1 MNGRAPSRI
10 LVAAA
15 AAAFALLAA
24 FAGPAAP
31 PVHAADPVFGSPT
44 IDAKFDEGV
53 ELTQPVTLD
62 ETPKRVEV
70 LITFADAPGP
80 LVVELPPP
88 GSIGPTTLRYQLG
101 EVDAGHIVPNTP
113 ISAQWRITAQDGAPV
128 IGPSVDTVYDDDR
141 FTWQTIDG
149 EIVRLHWYEGTQA
162 FAERALQFGDTATK
176 ETADLLGVTE
186 DEPVD
191 FYIYADSAAFAQ
203 AMGPGTPE
211 SVVGQAHSDIRTM
224 FALIPPNDINDPEIG
239 RVVPH
244 EMVHLVFDTASRNP
258 YHFPP
263 RWLNEGL
270 AVYLS
275 EGYTPS
281 DRSSVESAARDGTLV
296 PLDGLTG
303 DFPSGDKVFLA
314 YSESASAVD
323 FIVRS
328 RDRDVLVSLIRSYA
342 DGKTDDE
349 AFTAAIGMT
358 MTEFNDAWM
367 AELGAV
373 KPERFGPQ
381 PAPPG
386 PRPAAWE
393 GPDGPSAT
401 TPPVQPGQIATPRP
415 GTGGGSLGFAREDV
429 TLALVV
435 VALIVFAAAAA
446 LAWSRAR
453 RGRPP
458 AGPAGPA
465 GP

>member
-1 MNGRAPSRI
+1 MNRHAFSRI

-15 AAAFALLAA
+15 AAAVTLLAA
-24 FAGPAAP
+24 VAGPAAT
-31 PVHAADPVFGSPT
+31 PVRAADPVFGKPT
-44 IDAKFDEGV
+44 IDAKFEEGV

-70 LITFADAPGP
+70 LITFTDAAGP

-88 GSIGPTTLRYQLG
+88 GSTGSTTLRHELNAG
-101 EVDAGHIVPNTP
+101 ADGHIVPNTP
-113 ISAQWRITAQDGAPV
+113 IQAQWRITAEDGSNVTGPV
-128 IGPSVDTVYDDDR
+128 VDTVNDDDR
-141 FTWQTIDG
+141 FTWRTIRGDT
-149 EIVRLHWYEGTQA
+149 VRLHWYEGSDA
-162 FAERALQFGDTATK
+162 FADHALQVGEKAIK
-176 ETADLLGVTE
+176 ETAQLLGVTE

-191 FYIYADSAAFAQ
+191 FYVYADQRAFVE

-224 FALIPPNDINDPEIG
+224 FALIPPSDINDPEIA

-244 EMVHLVFDTASRNP
+244 ELVHLVFDTAAHNP
-258 YHFPP
+258 YHSPP

-270 AVYLS
+270 ATYLS

-281 DRSSVESAARDGTLV
+281 DRSTVESAARDGTLV
-296 PLDGLTG
+296 PLDGLVG
-303 DFPSGDKVFLA
+303 DFPAGDKVFLA
-314 YSESASAVD
+314 YAESASAVD

-328 RDRDVLVSLIRSYA
+328 HDQDVLVSLIRSYA

-349 AFTAAIGMT
+349 AFEAAIGMT
-358 MTEFNDAWM
+358 MAEFNDAWM

-393 GPDGPSAT
+393 GPGGPSAT
-401 TPPVQPGQIATPRP
+401 TPPVQPGQVATPRP
-415 GTGGGSLGFAREDV
+415 GTGGGPLDLVRDDA
-429 TLALVV
+429 TLALIV
-435 VALIVFAAAAA
+435 VALIVFAAAGA

-453 RGRPP
+453 RDRPP
-458 AGPAGPA
+458 AAP
-465 GP
+465 

>member
-1 MNGRAPSRI
+1 VKGRGPSRI

-15 AAAFALLAA
+15 AAAFTLLVAA
-24 FAGPAAP
+24 AGPAAT
-31 PVHAADPVFGSPT
+31 PVHAADPVFGKPT

-70 LITFADAPGP
+70 LITFADAVGP

-88 GSIGPTTLRYQLG
+88 GSIGSTTLRHVLNAAS
-101 EVDAGHIVPNTP
+101 DGHIVPNTP
-113 ISAQWRITAQDGAPV
+113 IKAQWRITAEDGSTVTGPV
-128 IGPSVDTVYDDDR
+128 VDTVFDDDR
-141 FTWQTIDG
+141 FTWRTIRGDT
-149 EIVRLHWYEGTQA
+149 VRLHWYEGSDA
-162 FAERALQFGDTATK
+162 FAEHTLQVGETAIK
-176 ETADLLGVTE
+176 ETAQLLGVTE

-191 FYIYADSAAFAQ
+191 FYVYADHGAFVE

-224 FALIPPNDINDPEIG
+224 FALIPPSDINDPEIA

-244 EMVHLVFDTASRNP
+244 ELVHLVFDTAAHNP

-275 EGYTPS
+275 EGYTPG

-296 PLDGLTG
+296 PLDGLAG
-303 DFPSGDKVFLA
+303 DFPAGDKVFLA

-328 RDRDVLVSLIRSYA
+328 HDQDVLVSLIRSYA

-349 AFTAAIGMT
+349 AFKAAIGMT
-358 MTEFNDAWM
+358 MAEFNDAWM

-393 GPDGPSAT
+393 GPGGPSAT
-401 TPPVQPGQIATPRP
+401 TPPAQPGQVATPRP
-415 GTGGGSLGFAREDV
+415 GTGGGPLDSVRGDA
-429 TLALVV
+429 TLALIV
-435 VALIVFAAAAA
+435 VALIVFAAAGA

-453 RGRPP
+453 RDRPP
-458 AGPAGPA
+458 AAP
-465 GP
+465 